1 MIVPQQVISE
11 ARATR
16 TANGFRM
23 PSGAYTDV
31 DPSLWIWACG
41 PGVGDTASCV
51 SVPEP
56 QAAPQL
62 PPASGIMPAP
72 IAPAPRVVRLDVEA
86 ENKQVFEPW
95 DSCRETAVPLAVWA
109 ESLPCRAATAAGLA
123 SQANSPGAAAWFG
136 CLLFGIAALGAV
148 ADVFGGRR

>member
-1 MIVPQQVISE
+1 MIVPQAVIRE

-16 TANGFRM
+16 TVNGFRM

-31 DPSLWIWACG
+31 DPSLWIWACA
-41 PGVGDTASCV
+41 PGVGDERSCV

-56 QAAPQL
+56 QAEPQL

-72 IAPAPRVVRLDVEA
+72 IAPAPRVVQLDMAA
-86 ENKQVFEPW
+86 ENSQVFAPW
-95 DSCRETAVPLAVWA
+95 SSCREVAAPLSMAA
-109 ESLPCRAATAAGLA
+109 CRAATEAGRAA
-123 SQANSPGAAAWFG
+123 QANSPGGVAWFG
-136 CLLFGIAALGAV
+136 CLLFGIAVVGAA